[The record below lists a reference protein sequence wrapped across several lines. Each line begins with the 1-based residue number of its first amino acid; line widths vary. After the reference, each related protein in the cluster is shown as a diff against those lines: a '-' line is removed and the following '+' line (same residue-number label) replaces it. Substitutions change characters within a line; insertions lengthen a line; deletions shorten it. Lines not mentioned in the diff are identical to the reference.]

1 MLCYLCYGMK
11 MEDAIS
17 ALQDRLAKAQARLV
31 RAQKALDSSLSEVT
45 DLETAIRVLASING
59 ESPNATTSSA
69 VTNRQVVIIGLLGV
83 GRNKA
88 SPPAELF
95 EQYRSQTG
103 EDITID
109 TFRTTIW
116 RMKDRTHTDQNGN
129 WAVNAV
135 DGAYWKTPVIDPKT
149 LHQIKSDVVVKSRD
163 IGEPDHP
170 SYWGASEIEDDSDV
184 PF

>member
-1 MLCYLCYGMK
+1 

-17 ALQDRLAKAQARLV
+17 ALQDRLTKAQARLV

-45 DLETAIRVLASING
+45 DLETALRVLASING
-59 ESPNATTSSA
+59 ESPNATTTPA
-69 VTNRQVVIIGLLGV
+69 VSNRQVAIIGLLGV

-88 SPPAELF
+88 APPAELF
-95 EQYRSQTG
+95 EKYRSRTG

-116 RMKDRTHTDQNGN
+116 RMKDKIHTDEVGQ
-129 WAVNAV
+129 WAVEASE
-135 DGAYWKTPVIDPKT
+135 GAYWKTPVVDPT
-149 LHQIKSDVVVKSRD
+149 SLVQIKPSVEIKSRD

-170 SYWGASEIEDDSDV
+170 DYWGVSDIDDDDSDV